1 MPLPC
6 IASIIY
12 ITAPLISRAI
22 TFSTKENEE
31 RVVQQPKSMP
41 FLANVKMTPKE
52 LKRKF
57 LSHSVGACLWFLF
70 LFFLMEHSL

>member
-12 ITAPLISRAI
+12 ITALLISRAI

-41 FLANVKMTPKE
+41 FLVNVKMTPME
-52 LKRKF
+52 LKR
-57 LSHSVGACLWFLF
+57 LF
-70 LFFLMEHSL
+70 LVIVLVPVCGFCFFFF